1 MCPKSSLEIDRA
13 SCVSLWLLLLL
24 SVVVVVLLSWG
35 WWRDGEVASVYNI
48 IHVTLAWHGTLL
60 PVPCLAVAIGHNCCA
75 GVEFFMMLPKNLLI
89 VNRDDALH
97 VLHGPI
103 TYFDGVFVAHFVQLV
118 VAGEAFLQ
126 NPKEACPNIGLH
138 I

>member
-48 IHVTLAWHGTLL
+48 IHVALAWHGALL
-60 PVPCLAVAIGHNCCA
+60 PEPGLAVAVGLNCCA
-75 GVEFFMMLPKNLLI
+75 RVELLMEPC
-89 VNRDDALH
+89 DL
-97 VLHGPI
+97 LW
-103 TYFDGVFVAHFVQLV
+103 HFI
-118 VAGEAFLQ
+118 FY
-126 NPKEACPNIGLH
+126 GL
-138 I
+138 